1 MRRSRVCR
9 DNRRRR
15 SGRAGPHPGDD
26 TTATDAATDA
36 ATASDE
42 AGAGV
47 TGGGSRGRGGAAL
60 SAREAFIAEA
70 IANMGSLTAEQRDQ
84 LSMLLPSP
92 PAAVSQVTGGTR
104 LLRGDGEASGPRRA
118 PRTR

>member
-26 TTATDAATDA
+26 TTAADA

-60 SAREAFIAEA
+60 SREAFIAEA

>member
-15 SGRAGPHPGDD
+15 SGRAGPHPGHD
-26 TTATDAATDA
+26 TTAADA

-60 SAREAFIAEA
+60 SREAFIAEA

-104 LLRGDGEASGPRRA
+104 LLRGDAEASGPRRA